1 MSTKDLAFYTDGDY
15 EDDIELRLYVV
26 PLKSYPTPM
35 LDPWRTSFMTAKK
48 SFVVNVK
55 WNGQLAFSSPQG
67 SVTPSRE
74 IPGETRV
81 IIEAG
86 QETTLSKQVPG
97 SPTCCFTSPVSISD
111 LTVARAVNETG
122 LPVRISLGYITDFNT
137 PEEMVHP
144 KITTPTPLGHGMY
157 ASGNLQ
163 PVIRAYVVVKPE
175 GRSSYSIGSA
185 KPIWEADILSLD
197 DKTTINISQ
206 DKITRGFVGEK
217 GAGKIAIEPSL
228 VDTPSPPTNKSHK
241 KVDHRQ
247 GEDPAQADPPPGIPV
262 LSTGPKDSKDGA
274 LGSNPNGTNKDDS
287 KPAPGKK

>member
-35 LDPWRTSFMTAKK
+35 LDPWRSEYADSSVVQSLTALE

-144 KITTPTPLGHGMY
+144 KITTPTPLGV
-157 ASGNLQ
+157 
-163 PVIRAYVVVKPE
+163 P
-175 GRSSYSIGSA
+175 
-185 KPIWEADILSLD
+185 
-197 DKTTINISQ
+197 SQ
-206 DKITRGFVGEK
+206 TRHVCFWQ
-217 GAGKIAIEPSL
+217 
-228 VDTPSPPTNKSHK
+228 PPTRHS
-241 KVDHRQ
+241 RLR
-247 GEDPAQADPPPGIPV
+247 GGQARGPLV
-262 LSTGPKDSKDGA
+262 LQYWKR
-274 LGSNPNGTNKDDS
+274 
-287 KPAPGKK
+287 